1 MYSLRVLAGA
11 LILVALLGLVPHA
24 ASRPG
29 DYIVKST
36 LVRFA
41 NFVWVKVSVTIP
53 SELVATSE
61 HEVTLRM
68 RVVEVEGELEK
79 LYIKG
84 VRVTLG
90 SQTIEYVPDEPM
102 LLKLHA
108 EREVRVKIEPSFF
121 AANMLPGDV
130 KVEHMQIAF
139 SYFLQGENAQG
150 RKVADSGLYKAFADI
165 PVKVVAPT
173 LHLYVQPK
181 VIEVMEPYM
190 LNFTIKVWLEGGGYL
205 ENVKARIEGVPV
217 QCDLLTTG
225 RMSAGE
231 ERTLW
236 TIFNISELGP
246 LAANRYTARISV
258 EATTPWGYTFKRSY
272 SFTINTLK
280 VRSVEAEIPSTVIA
294 YAYTPVRL
302 LLKPPPAKD
311 EDVYVTVYSNGRQVY
326 TCKYPTEYLVLSVSE
341 GIVPVKIVISSEE
354 QAPTILR
361 VKLRAIKTTPEVEA
375 SLARDTLFIAAM
387 PLMVSSRLT
396 IKVYDEEGTVM
407 LVKVVDSANLAKTR
421 VIVDNILALS
431 GTTMVKLNLNE
442 AGKYI
447 ISIAYE
453 TPAGTVTHKL
463 QYEVRAAALPLV
475 IIIIIFSVLLAVL
488 LVGFIVMRK
497 KR

>member
-11 LILVALLGLVPHA
+11 LILVALLGLIPHA

-41 NFVWVKVSVTIP
+41 NFVWVKVSATIP

-90 SQTIEYVPDEPM
+90 SQTIEYVPDEPI

-139 SYFLQGENAQG
+139 SYFLQGETAQG
-150 RKVADSGLYKAFADI
+150 RKVADSGLYKAFANI

-173 LHLYVQPK
+173 LHFYVQPK

-190 LNFTIKVWLEGGGYL
+190 LNFTIKVWLEGEGYL

-225 RMSAGE
+225 RMNAGE

-302 LLKPPPAKD
+302 LLKPPPPED
-311 EDVYVTVYSNGRQVY
+311 EKVFITVYSGGKQIF
-326 TCKYPTEYLVLSVSE
+326 TCTYPTEYLVFSVNE
-341 GIVPVKIVISSEE
+341 GVVPVKVVLQSEE
-354 QAPTILR
+354 QAPAILHIKLSA
-361 VKLRAIKTTPEVEA
+361 VKIAPEI
-375 SLARDTLFIAAM
+375 S
-387 PLMVSSRLT
+387 VS
-396 IKVYDEEGTVM
+396 
-407 LVKVVDSANLAKTR
+407 
-421 VIVDNILALS
+421 
-431 GTTMVKLNLNE
+431 
-442 AGKYI
+442 
-447 ISIAYE
+447 
-453 TPAGTVTHKL
+453 
-463 QYEVRAAALPLV
+463 
-475 IIIIIFSVLLAVL
+475 
-488 LVGFIVMRK
+488 LVGDSSSILSSP
-497 KR
+497 